1 MTAFHTQRLVYWH
14 GNLAFS
20 VQERIPQILEFLQLA
35 THWSSDRTAEKLF
48 LALSSSLSA
57 YVTYDGDCIVGFGR
71 IIGDGFT
78 QANLKDIASHPHYR
92 GQGIASNI
100 VRALILDVPNCDVIR
115 AETSKAKVLY
125 ERLGFTE
132 YSGDVMELIR

>member
-1 MTAFHTQRLVYWH
+1 MTAFHTHRLVYWCGH
-14 GNLAFS
+14 PAYS
-20 VQERIPQILEFLQLA
+20 VQERIPQILGFLQLA

-48 LALSSSLSA
+48 LAISNSLSA

-78 QANLKDIASHPHYR
+78 QANLKDIACHPDYR

-100 VRALILDVPNCDVIR
+100 VKLLILDVPNCDVIR
-115 AETSKAKVLY
+115 AETSRAKVLY
-125 ERLGFTE
+125 EKLGFAE
-132 YSGDVMELIR
+132 YLGDVMELVR

>member
-1 MTAFHTQRLVYWH
+1 MTQFHTQRLVYWH

-20 VQERIPQILEFLQLA
+20 VQDRIPQILGFLQLA
-35 THWSSDRTAEKLF
+35 THWSDDRTAEKLF
-48 LALSSSLSA
+48 LSISNSLSA
-57 YVTYDGDCIVGFGR
+57 YVTYDGDRIVGFGQ
-71 IIGDGFT
+71 IIGDGHL
-78 QANLKDIASHPHYR
+78 QANLKNIASHPSYR

-100 VRALILDVPNCDVIR
+100 VKLLILDVPNCDVIR
-115 AETSKAKVLY
+115 AETSRAKVLY

>member
-35 THWSSDRTAEKLF
+35 THWSEDRTAEKLF
-48 LALSSSLSA
+48 LAMSNSLSA
-57 YVTYDGDCIVGFGR
+57 YATCDGDRIIGFGR

-78 QANLKDIASHPHYR
+78 QANLKDIACHPDYR

-100 VRALILDVPNCDVIR
+100 VKLLILDVPSCDVIR
-115 AETSKAKVLY
+115 AETSRAKVLY
-125 ERLGFTE
+125 ERLSFAE